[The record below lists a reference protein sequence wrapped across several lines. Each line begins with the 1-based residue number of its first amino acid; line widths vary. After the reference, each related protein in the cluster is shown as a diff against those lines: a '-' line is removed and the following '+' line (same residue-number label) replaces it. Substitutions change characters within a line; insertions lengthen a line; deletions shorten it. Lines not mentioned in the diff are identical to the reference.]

1 MRIIAGI
8 RKGLKLKAPDGMG
21 TRPTTDRVKESL
33 FNIIQRYLPTESL
46 SLIHIWSPPQD
57 LNLGLSEH
65 TRFRLLSLIHIWFAH
80 TKFLQRCFLNH
91 QRERG

>member
-33 FNIIQRYLPTESL
+33 FNIRRQRRSRNRGFE
-46 SLIHIWSPPQD
+46 PP
-57 LNLGLSEH
+57 L
-65 TRFRLLSLIHIWFAH
+65 
-80 TKFLQRCFLNH
+80 
-91 QRERG
+91 